1 MRSLLVP
8 CGYLTIRAGQWT
20 TEGKWQ
26 VMSQSDGMS
35 LQSLL
40 LRQQDP
46 GHFGKSLGLCP
57 PQKLGGTSGLSYS
70 SPGHPWSQWSMPH
83 QPGRITVL
91 LCNHSR
97 AASPSPDCLPG
108 GKSKTESRTGR
119 PHQVSERRLLFA
131 GNRTPTSKWLK
142 KQRSYFKIERSF
154 WKTMLRYNSHST
166 KFIILRCTIQCFLVH
181 SRKYAIITINKKS
194 TIYLKNENSMYNLK
208 NNHLPIIYFP
218 IYLSV
223 VYKFISRNN
232 NWMLYASLCI
242 RHWRYTQE

>member
-91 LCNHSR
+91 LCNHSQ

-108 GKSKTESRTGR
+108 GKKWNRKQDRAAPPSIREGASVCRKQNTYLEVAQKTKI
-119 PHQVSERRLLFA
+119 LFQ
-131 GNRTPTSKWLK
+131 NRK
-142 KQRSYFKIERSF
+142 
-154 WKTMLRYNSHST
+154 
-166 KFIILRCTIQCFLVH
+166 IIL
-181 SRKYAIITINKKS
+181 
-194 TIYLKNENSMYNLK
+194 KNYVE
-208 NNHLPIIYFP
+208 I
-218 IYLSV
+218 
-223 VYKFISRNN
+223 
-232 NWMLYASLCI
+232 
-242 RHWRYTQE
+242 